1 MNNAIS
7 WGSMILALF
16 LIGCKSEG
24 AFEENGD
31 SSGGPSI
38 LPPPPQI
45 MSMDVLYDRGVLV
58 PKVECST
65 CEKDLY
71 QYQWT
76 VDGRVVGSEST
87 NALTDYDMR
96 LDITGEDAFGQIA
109 TAYTVYRVSSAAYHI
124 EPSWDGAF
132 AALYTDGSVVTWGNA
147 QSGGAPYYKDHT
159 NKKVPVQE
167 ALSSGVKDI
176 FSTVYAFAALKED
189 GTVVTWGNAQ
199 SGGAPYYYDSENY
212 DSETSNRVDVT
223 LSGIKTIFSNV
234 SAFAALKED
243 NTVVTWG
250 NAQSGG
256 APYYTDPDTSKRVD
270 VTLSGIK
277 TVFSTNF
284 AFAALKEDDTVVTWG
299 GGSGGGAPYYKDHTN
314 KKVPVQEALS
324 SGVKDIFSTIYAF
337 AALKEDG
344 TVVTWGHGS
353 HGGAP
358 YYTDPVT
365 DNPVKVELRN
375 VKTIFSTN
383 YAFAAL
389 KKDGTVVTW
398 GDAQQG
404 GAPYYTDPDTSKRVD
419 VTLSGIKTVFSTNY
433 AFAALKEDGTVVT
446 WGDAQGGGA
455 PYYNDPE
462 TDNPVKVELRNVKT
476 IFSNDSAFAALKE
489 DGTVVTW
496 GDAQKGGAPYY
507 YDSETS
513 NRVDVTLSGI
523 KNVFSSTFAFA
534 AIKKD
539 GSVVTWG
546 DAQGGGAPYYNDPE
560 TGNRVDV
567 TLSGIKNVFPN
578 TFAFAA
584 IKKDGSVVTWGDGSR
599 GGAPY
604 REEIG
609 IFSIPPVVIAVVE
622 TSL

>member
-24 AFEENGD
+24 VFEGNGD

-45 MSMDVLYDRGVLV
+45 ISMDVLYDGGVLV

-87 NALTDYDMR
+87 YALTDYDMR

-109 TAYTVYRVSSAAYHI
+109 TAYTVYRVSSVAYHI
-124 EPSWDGAF
+124 ESSRSGAF
-132 AALYTDGSVVTWGNA
+132 SALYTDGSVVTWGKG
-147 QSGGAPYYKDHT
+147 SYGGVPYYND
-159 NKKVPVQE
+159 P
-167 ALSSGVKDI
+167 
-176 FSTVYAFAALKED
+176 
-189 GTVVTWGNAQ
+189 
-199 SGGAPYYYDSENY
+199 
-212 DSETSNRVDVT
+212 ETDNRVD
-223 LSGIKTIFSNV
+223 I
-234 SAFAALKED
+234 
-243 NTVVTWG
+243 
-250 NAQSGG
+250 
-256 APYYTDPDTSKRVD
+256 
-270 VTLSGIK
+270 TLSGIK
-277 TVFSTNF
+277 TVFSADY

-299 GGSGGGAPYYKDHTN
+299 NAQGGGAPYYYDHTD
-314 KKVPVQEALS
+314 KRVSVQEALS
-324 SGVKDIFSTIYAF
+324 SGSGVKDIFSTIYAF

-344 TVVTWGHGS
+344 TVVTWGDGRY
-353 HGGAP
+353 GGAP
-358 YYTDPVT
+358 YY
-365 DNPVKVELRN
+365 
-375 VKTIFSTN
+375 
-383 YAFAAL
+383 
-389 KKDGTVVTW
+389 
-398 GDAQQG
+398 
-404 GAPYYTDPDTSKRVD
+404 YYDDSETSNRVD

-446 WGDAQGGGA
+446 WGDRSNGGA
-455 PYYNDPE
+455 PYYADPE
-462 TDNPVKVELRNVKT
+462 TNNLVDVTLSGIKT
-476 IFSNDSAFAALKE
+476 IFSTNYAFAALKE

-496 GDAQKGGAPYY
+496 GYGRHGGAPYY
-507 YDSETS
+507 ADPET
-513 NRVDVTLSGI
+513 NNLVDVTLSGI
-523 KNVFSSTFAFA
+523 KSVFSS
-534 AIKKD
+534 
-539 GSVVTWG
+539 
-546 DAQGGGAPYYNDPE
+546 P
-560 TGNRVDV
+560 
-567 TLSGIKNVFPN
+567 L
-578 TFAFAA
+578 AFAA